1 MLKPKPTPETINSGS
16 EPTRDSGQ
24 NPVIVSP
31 ILEARNLFVSFGTTR
46 AVSNITLAIPKC
58 QVTAIIGPS
67 GCGKST
73 LLKQFNRMNDFV
85 WGFWMEG
92 QVCFHGRDIYAPG
105 ANPMEI
111 RKRIGMVFQ
120 KPNVFTG
127 SIFNNVAWGPKLQG
141 LVNGERLAAIVK
153 RSLTQANLWY
163 EVNNRLE
170 ESALNLS
177 GGQQQRLC
185 IARALAMQPDVIL
198 MDEPCSAL
206 DPMSTGAIEDLILNL
221 KQHFTIVLVTHDLAQ
236 AKRVACYTAFLE
248 KGELIEFG
256 ATAQLINAP
265 QQAKTKQYISASKNQ
280 E

>member
-1 MLKPKPTPETINSGS
+1 MLKPKPTPETINSGP
-16 EPTRDSGQ
+16 EPTRNSGQ

-73 LLKQFNRMNDFV
+73 LLKQFNRMNNFV
-85 WGFWMEG
+85 WGFRMKG

-105 ANPMEI
+105 ANPMEVR
-111 RKRIGMVFQ
+111 RKIGMVFQ
-120 KPNVFTG
+120 KPNVFAG

-141 LVNGERLAAIVK
+141 LVKGDGLAAIVK

-206 DPMSTGAIEDLILNL
+206 DPVSTGAIEDLIINL

-236 AKRVACYTAFLE
+236 AKRVASYTAFLE

-256 ATAQLINAP
+256 ATANLINEP

-280 E
+280 D